1 VYRVLIEGLRF
12 SHHSY
17 ALVAQSHALCLLQHA
32 DVDLRFSD
40 LPFHHEATSGI
51 FSPAQERA
59 LAMLCAPGPSFAPD
73 ATLTLRLEAPDFGA
87 PPSGLKFVFGTPEY
101 RILTEEN
108 RRGLQCAAEIADTV
122 GVVTPS
128 RWAALAYERFGM
140 PAERIHVV
148 PHGIEPAVLYPDE
161 ASRAMMRKALRL
173 EDNFIY
179 LSVGAMTWN
188 KGPDI
193 LLSAFSRVIETE
205 PYTRLFLKGA
215 DGLFP
220 SKSFVREV
228 LDDLPA
234 KARQA
239 VAERLIYEGRTL
251 SGQGMGHLF
260 RAADCYVA
268 PYRAEGFN
276 LPVLEAMACGVA
288 VLCTAGGPTDEFTAP
303 AFARRIRSTPLRKQ
317 LGERETGDA
326 LEPDLDHLI
335 ELMRDAARHPGST
348 REAGAC
354 AALHAGKDF
363 TWDAVTDRLLGKL
376 LPARALEAKHPSPPL
391 AESL

>member
-1 VYRVLIEGLRF
+1 MYRVLIEGWRF
-12 SHHSY
+12 IHHSY
-17 ALVAQSHALCLLQHA
+17 ALVAQSHALCLLRHA
-32 DVDLRFSD
+32 DVELRFSD
-40 LPFHHEATSGI
+40 LPFNEAWKPTPGI

-59 LAMLCAPGPSFAPD
+59 LAMLGAPEPSFAPD
-73 ATLTLRLEAPDFGA
+73 ATLTLRPEAPDFGA
-87 PPSGLKFVFGTPEY
+87 PLSGRKFAFGTPEY

-108 RRGLQCAAEIADTV
+108 RRGLHCAAEVADTV
-122 GVVTPS
+122 SVVTPS
-128 RWAALAYERFGM
+128 RWAALAFERFGM

-148 PHGIEPAVLYPDE
+148 PHGIDPAVMYPDE
-161 ASRAMMRKALRL
+161 ASRTTIRKSLRV
-173 EDNFIY
+173 EGNFVY

-188 KGPDI
+188 KGLDI
-193 LLSAFSRVIETE
+193 LLAAFARVIETE
-205 PYTRLFLKGA
+205 PDARLFLKGA
-215 DGLFP
+215 DGLYP

-239 VAERLIYEGRTL
+239 VAERLIYEGRML
-251 SGQGMGHLF
+251 SEQGMAHLF

-303 AFARRIRSTPLRKQ
+303 AFARLIHSTPLRKQ
-317 LGERETGDA
+317 LGEKETGDA

-335 ELMRDAARHPGST
+335 ELMRDAARSHCST
-348 REAGAC
+348 REAGTR
-354 AALHAGKDF
+354 AAAHAGKDF
-363 TWDAVTDRLLGKL
+363 TWNAVTDRLLAQL
-376 LPARALEAKHPSPPL
+376 FPARALEANHPPV
-391 AESL
+391 AG